1 MTSIGLV
8 ICTAALLVA
17 GVLGAIL
24 IVVYRTLGTT
34 RTRLEQAVAARE
46 EALLELAE
54 LKALGRG
61 SQEQQELSESMHR
74 EFERL
79 SQLMLSRSAREL
91 KSENEQSLRQ
101 LLDPLASQLG
111 EFRRRIDTVYDTEA
125 KDRRA
130 LEQQIISLKELN
142 LQISKEAESLT
153 NALKSDNRSQGAWGE
168 LVLERILESSGLR
181 KGSEYVLQSSYTLES
196 GAILRPDVIINLPEQ
211 KAVIIDS
218 KVSLTAYER
227 YCSAEDRETRDRA
240 LESHLKSIKSHI
252 RGLGEKHYEAIPH
265 IRSLEFVLLFI
276 PLESAFIEA
285 VKTDPELFSQAY
297 SKQIIVVCPTTL
309 LVTLKTISSIWRYE
323 HQNRNARAIA
333 IRAGRLYDK
342 CVAFT
347 DAMQEIDT
355 NLQRAQR
362 AYETALLRMS
372 TGKGNIIS
380 QAEKLKQM
388 GAAAKKSMNT
398 DLLDQRQSEEPE

>member
-1 MTSIGLV
+1 MTSIAIV
-8 ICTAALLVA
+8 ICTTALLAA
-17 GVLGAIL
+17 GVLGSVL
-24 IVVYRTLGTT
+24 IVVYRALGAS
-34 RTRLEQAVAARE
+34 RRRLEQTVAEKE
-46 EALLELAE
+46 ELLLELTE
-54 LKALGRG
+54 LKAISRG
-61 SQEQQELSESMHR
+61 AQEQKELSESMHR

-79 SQLMLSRSAREL
+79 SQLMLSRSAKEL

-111 EFRRRIDTVYDTEA
+111 EFRRRIDTVYDTES

-153 NALKSDNRSQGAWGE
+153 NALKSDNRSQGSWGE

-181 KGSEYVLQSSYTLES
+181 KGSEYLLQSSYTLDS

-227 YCSAEDRETRDRA
+227 YCSAEDPATRSRA

-252 RGLGEKHYEAIPH
+252 KGLGEKHYEAIPQ

-285 VKTDPELFSQAY
+285 VKADPELFSQAY
-297 SKQIIVVCPTTL
+297 AKQIIVVCPTTL

-388 GAAAKKSMNT
+388 GAAAKKSIKD
-398 DLLDQRQSEEPE
+398 DLLDHRESEGD